1 MPSSALLIAGVLSV
15 ACAGGLLV
23 AVRTLRRDVVS
34 ARRIL
39 RRVVVAA
46 EEVERVDRAR
56 RQLVD
61 GVGLTR
67 AGVGS
72 VNRVVRRSGLAI
84 AGIPYAVLDSIGR
97 VRRGDPT

>member
-1 MPSSALLIAGVLSV
+1 MPSSALLLAGVLSV
-15 ACAGGLLV
+15 ACAVGLLV
-23 AVRTLRRDVVS
+23 AVRDVRREVVS

-46 EEVERVDRAR
+46 EEIERVDRAR

-61 GVGLTR
+61 GVGLAR
-67 AGVGS
+67 GGASG

-84 AGIPYAVLDSIGR
+84 AGIPYAILDGVGR
-97 VRRGDPT
+97 IRRGDPT